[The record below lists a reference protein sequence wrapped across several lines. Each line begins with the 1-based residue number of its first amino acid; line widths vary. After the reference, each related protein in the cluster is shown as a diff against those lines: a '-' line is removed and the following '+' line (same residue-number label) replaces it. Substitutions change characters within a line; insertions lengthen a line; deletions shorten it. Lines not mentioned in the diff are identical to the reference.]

1 MFCMLFLAVFFY
13 LILINSLYSACP
25 SMYFPSSTPCLQLYL
40 YNFLSNYDYY
50 KTTFKFI
57 FYIAHIASSVPSFR
71 IPY

>member
-1 MFCMLFLAVFFY
+1 
-13 LILINSLYSACP
+13 
-25 SMYFPSSTPCLQLYL
+25 MYFPSSTPCLQLYL